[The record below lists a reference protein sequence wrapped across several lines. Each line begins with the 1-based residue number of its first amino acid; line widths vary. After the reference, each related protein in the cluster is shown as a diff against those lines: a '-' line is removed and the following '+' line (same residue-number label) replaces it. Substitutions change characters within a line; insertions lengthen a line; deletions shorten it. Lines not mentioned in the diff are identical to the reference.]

1 MSKISYPQL
10 IKNIADTYR
19 DATGSSEP
27 VVIGELTSKLTEAM
41 NNNNQNSTV
50 QKTISCEAG
59 VEVIQ
64 PVYANTEI
72 EINNSNMTVETTVAL
87 ESEE

>member
-10 IKNIADTYR
+10 IKNIANIYR
-19 DATGSSEP
+19 NATGSSEP
-27 VVIGELTSKLTEAM
+27 VAIGELAGKIGEAIRSGSSSGTASAM
-41 NNNNQNSTV
+41 SVENS
-50 QKTISCEAG
+50 

-64 PVYANTEI
+64 PVYVNTEI

>member
-1 MSKISYPQL
+1 MNKISYPQL
-10 IKNIADTYR
+10 IKNIADAYR
-19 DATGSSEP
+19 NATGSSEP
-27 VVIGELTSKLTEAM
+27 VVIGELTSKLAEAM
-41 NNNNQNSTV
+41 NNNNQNSIA
-50 QKTISCEAG
+50 QKTISVQSG

-72 EINNSNMTVETTVAL
+72 NISNNMTVETSVAL

>member
-1 MSKISYPQL
+1 MANKDFQNGFIVGLASKGKIIQKSISMQ
-10 IKNIADTYR
+10 
-19 DATGSSEP
+19 S
-27 VVIGELTSKLTEAM
+27 
-41 NNNNQNSTV
+41 
-50 QKTISCEAG
+50 G

-72 EINNSNMTVETTVAL
+72 QINNSSIEIESSVAL